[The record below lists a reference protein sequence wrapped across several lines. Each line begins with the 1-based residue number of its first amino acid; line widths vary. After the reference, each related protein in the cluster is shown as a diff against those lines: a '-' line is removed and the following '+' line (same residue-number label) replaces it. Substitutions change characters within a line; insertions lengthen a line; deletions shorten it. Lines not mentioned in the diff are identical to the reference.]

1 MPSPGY
7 ARHARG
13 VYVEKCCRRHVPQHI
28 ITYMCCT
35 INRAHTCCVRSDML
49 RARASSV
56 VRNLARAS
64 SSGNALAS
72 SVPKAAAAS
81 GEKSGESGGRGG
93 GGIVFPL
100 LFFAGA
106 GAGMYYAYDQELLP
120 RELQEMLRSSAKRS
134 PVATAQKPAS
144 RASPSTVSATA
155 PTTPPTASAPAP
167 AKTHVAAD
175 SETITSP
182 EPAPYDPVAAAQVA
196 SSIAAA
202 QDAALVLARQLVT
215 PVANAEA
222 AVAVTA
228 AVPEPVPVPTLPPPS
243 PWVRR
248 EALRQARERAAAW
261 KVEALQAILRR
272 GDGNGIGDAGADID
286 ALSPAEL
293 RVRALKLAT
302 ELHNR
307 GRLEALHLMTSL
319 EKNDAAWEHLVRLS
333 RLLRR
338 SVTPDV
344 GTAFLPCSLS
354 ISHAIACALIAP
366 FHLCPH
372 PRRSLL
378 FSAAS
383 LRRSSRLSR
392 RRRRPRPSSR
402 WRRRS
407 PLRARPWS
415 ASSARS

>member
-1 MPSPGY
+1 M
-7 ARHARG
+7 
-13 VYVEKCCRRHVPQHI
+13 
-28 ITYMCCT
+28 
-35 INRAHTCCVRSDML
+35 
-49 RARASSV
+49 

-144 RASPSTVSATA
+144 RASQSTVSATA

-228 AVPEPVPVPTLPPPS
+228 AVPEPVPVPALPPPS

-333 RLLRR
+333 RFLRR
-338 SVTPDV
+338 KVTPDV
-344 GTAFLPCSLS
+344 GTAFLPGSLS
-354 ISHAIACALIAP
+354 IFSCDCVRTHRAISPLP
-366 FHLCPH
+366 SPSPLSP
-372 PRRSLL
+372 LL
-378 FSAAS
+378 GRIPTSQFESFAEAQAAEAQQQVAAEVAAARET
-383 LRRSSRLSR
+383 LEREQRAQLMAAATLSGEEAEA
-392 RRRRPRPSSR
+392 R
-402 WRRRS
+402 WREAYRVK
-407 PLRARPWS
+407 LQEVADQLGAEAEARVKV
-415 ASSARS
+415 R